1 MVKRLTAFL
10 FALTI
15 ALGATFAHGEEST
28 VTNVVVAPLTS
39 SHWTQGSPYN
49 DYSPKGTTAFTS
61 GWEAGCVAIAAAQ
74 ELYYWQWPWSLGAVR
89 ETSHPV
95 MNESPLAI
103 RFDGNVPF
111 DWDNMPDSFSDG
123 GTLAQKHAVAHLVL
137 ACQSLVQMQFVN
149 AGGEAKK
156 NLPGTMEWFEFGSQ
170 VDPKSGDEALAALRS
185 DFEFGSPVQTGIN
198 FKGYGGHEVVGLG
211 YATSDDKKLIWLNLG
226 WGGGSDGWYDLSE
239 TDASETIIKSVQ
251 LGFRPIKSVQIEPVA
266 PVSGDSVT
274 LNWHL
279 PNCYT
284 NKISGFTVATKKL
297 GNTTTTWSDDFS
309 TAKGRSN
316 NANEVRI
323 VNGALKA
330 WDGTA
335 SGMYIWDDVIVPTA
349 DSEMTYDVGSSYM
362 SGMTVRFEAKV
373 DGEWQTIHTVAV
385 NGEKEPNYYNWGTT
399 TAADPVSLE
408 SLAGQ
413 PIQLRYVVEYT
424 NGSIFSSDDA
434 SVKIDNLAVSNVKTF
449 EDVSSATLPASART
463 TSFTSLES
471 GEVYAFTVTP
481 VMSDESAAVTQTVTT
496 TIGSPAA
503 SPVIGAVTM
512 SPKGSNLVQEG
523 FYTDIAMGWNI
534 INVACQNVATL
545 EAFPSHQSVLPQSK
559 VEVVNNGGGSFSIN
573 IDASEVAA
581 KWAGQRM
588 ILTLKATNSTG
599 ETSYKDLELR
609 LVSSGVPE
617 NVPGGK
623 VWTGVDAWGGENY
636 TDKWANNELPSNGD
650 KATFYVNDGDFG
662 AMMILDLLTPT
673 ELGYVNVT
681 GKEQL
686 TITGNSSEVLTIDML
701 KNDVPVVVS
710 TTKFKVGKAVPSE
723 NILISSGSSLDC
735 EVDQSR
741 SGYIKKYS
749 PGYPTALTDSALWK
763 GTVVFDNYTAAGQNL
778 SDYGNTSSKVRL
790 SGVSGWLANNTTY
803 NPTIELVDN
812 GSTPAL
818 NWSNG
823 STGAKETIKTLTGTG
838 TFKTSG
844 SGGAAER
851 VVINNIDD
859 FTGSFDLSLKRIVI
873 GDSDPTTSNNGSIT
887 INSGKSVAV
896 AEGKTWKATGG
907 FYFKGSQTI
916 TVNGTLNGAITAEG
930 TGTTL
935 ALKPTSAV
943 TAASLNMANNTISIE
958 KSAAAASAV
967 TVSGAATLTG
977 ATIALNLTGE
987 PGNAVA
993 LISAGSFTGV
1003 ESASLTGLDD
1013 YELAVEEGVLY
1024 AKSLNPSYD
1033 GPEPI
1038 ATWVS
1043 WEFEDEASKHN
1054 GYAVSTN
1061 NFNTI
1066 DENGNIL
1073 IGSDSTLGATIT
1085 LPGNT
1090 YTQATILVK
1099 FELPKA
1105 GAPVANASIAGVI
1118 SSDNNPIGA
1127 YCAAAD
1133 GTSLTGYWLKANG
1146 AIQLGNSGYNF
1157 STTPV
1162 TSAGEGY
1169 MLLAYCSE
1177 LANPMSKGTALY
1189 TGSSIENL
1197 TGGNVSGLQWKTQK
1211 LKTFAIGGPV
1221 AEGNAK
1227 PWAGMVV
1234 KGVALFVDKWLTPSD
1249 IAGFEFPQ
1257 PVAKPEPIA
1266 VWHGDFGVAT
1276 KNGCSLDRHGNSFA
1290 GGVITITTD
1299 EGVANYEGVYHGVD
1313 VNLESGTNAITVI
1326 VKYSNLEKGSTG
1338 RMFFTS
1344 CADANGEYDRA
1355 ALRLTMDGS
1364 IKCSTSDNSGPAT
1377 SDISEST
1384 EVPPQSGYMAFSYG
1398 PSNSERILL
1407 CSGDAEGSINTT
1419 NYWYTGYSGDVI
1431 YGATVGGYRQNANPG
1446 QKWYNATGM
1455 KIEAIAV
1462 FTKMLTEEE
1471 RNAYRFPEPV
1481 AEPLPALSD
1490 DPTEEEVAA
1499 NVATAG
1505 LADEEVSKIVTT
1517 VAEYNSFRDWAASV
1531 DGGVTAVIASEHA
1544 ADSYLLGVTT
1554 LLASE
1559 PEVTFE
1565 AFDVGESDGEF
1576 VVQVSIKDGGTS
1588 VAANLQKVKSLF
1600 RATKKLGD
1608 WTSDDNK
1615 LTPSVTVDGDVF
1627 KVSLEGDEPV
1637 MFMKLGK

>member
-74 ELYYWQWPWSLGAVR
+74 ELYYWQWPWSLGSIR

-137 ACQSLVQMQFVN
+137 ACQSLVQMQFVS
-149 AGGEAKK
+149 AGGLASK
-156 NLPGTMEWFEFGSQ
+156 NLPGTMEWFEFDRQ
-170 VDPKSGDEALAALRS
+170 VDPKSGDEAIAALCS

-239 TDASETIIKSVQ
+239 ADASETIIKSVQ

-385 NGEKEPNYYNWGTT
+385 NGEKEPNYYNWGST

-534 INVACQNVATL
+534 IDVACQNVATL

-559 VEVVNNGGGSFSIN
+559 VEVVDNGGGSFSIN
-573 IDASEVAA
+573 IDATEVAA

-588 ILTLKATNSTG
+588 ILTLKATNATG
-599 ETSYKDLELR
+599 ETTYKDLELR
-609 LVSSGVPE
+609 LVASGVPE

-623 VWTGVDAWGGENY
+623 VWTGEDAMFGENY
-636 TDKWANNELPSNGD
+636 TAKWANNDLPSNGD
-650 KATFYVNDGDFG
+650 KATFYVNDGDIG

-993 LISAGSFTGV
+993 LMSAGSFTGV
-1003 ESASLTGLDD
+1003 ESASLTGLDN
-1013 YELAVEEGVLY
+1013 YTLEVEGGVLY
-1024 AKSLNPSYD
+1024 AKALNPSYS
-1033 GPEPI
+1033 GPEPTAMWI
-1038 ATWVS
+1038 S
-1043 WEFEDEASKHN
+1043 RQFEEEHG
-1054 GYAVSTN
+1054 GYSIVTN

-1066 DENGNIL
+1066 NSDGNIE
-1073 IGSDSTLGATIT
+1073 IGSSATLGATIT
-1085 LPGNT
+1085 LPANT

-1099 FELPKA
+1099 YSIPA
-1105 GAPVANASIAGVI
+1105 GGAPVAQSVPASVFSTYDLGALASKD
-1118 SSDNNPIGA
+1118 SSNVTG
-1127 YCAAAD
+1127 YYLD
-1133 GTSLTGYWLKANG
+1133 GTVKTGSYAFSSTAPSLPQEGYILLSNW
-1146 AIQLGNSGYNF
+1146 SG
-1157 STTPV
+1157 TTNLHGTAV
-1162 TSAGEGY
+1162 YAGETIAT
-1169 MLLAYCSE
+1169 LS
-1177 LANPMSKGTALY
+1177 
-1189 TGSSIENL
+1189 
-1197 TGGNVSGLQWKTQK
+1197 GGEKSGLRFTGANRFITKVG
-1211 LKTFAIGGPV
+1211 IGGPT
-1221 AEGNAK
+1221 AEGAK
-1227 PWAGMVV
+1227 PWAGMVI
-1234 KGVALFVDKWLTPSD
+1234 KGVAVFDKWLEPSD
-1249 IAGFEFPQ
+1249 IAGYEFPK

-1290 GGVITITTD
+1290 DGVITITTD

-1326 VKYSNLEKGSTG
+1326 VKYSDLSYSTANG
-1338 RMFFTS
+1338 RMFLTS
-1344 CADANGEYDRA
+1344 CAESTKKIDRA
-1355 ALRLTMDGS
+1355 ALRLTVGGKIKGS
-1364 IKCSTSDNSGPAT
+1364 LSSDNTGPAT
-1377 SDISEST
+1377 SDIDELT
-1384 EVPPQSGYMAFSYG
+1384 DAPPQSGYMAFSYG

-1446 QKWYNATGM
+1446 QTWYNATGM

-1499 NVATAG
+1499 NVAAAG
-1505 LADEEVSKIVTT
+1505 LADEEEVSKIVTT

-1531 DGGVTAVIASEHA
+1531 DGGVTAVIASAHA

>member
-15 ALGATFAHGEEST
+15 ALGASFAHGEEST

-49 DYSPKGTTAFTS
+49 DYSPKGTTKFQS

-74 ELYYWQWPWSLGAVR
+74 ELYYWQWPWSLGSVR

-111 DWDNMPDSFSDG
+111 DWDNMPDSFSSG

-185 DFEFGSPVQTGIN
+185 DFEFGSPIQTGIN

-239 TDASETIIKSVQ
+239 TDTSETVIKSVQ
-251 LGFRPIKSVQIEPVA
+251 LGFRPIKSVQIEPLP
-266 PVSGDSVT
+266 PVCDSI
-274 LNWHL
+274 LLKWHL

-284 NKISGFTVATKKL
+284 NKIDGFTVLKKKL
-297 GNTTTTWSDDFS
+297 GNATTTWSDDFS

-349 DSEMTYDVGSSYM
+349 DSVMTYDVGSSYM
-362 SGMTVRFEAKV
+362 SGMSVRFEAKV
-373 DGEWQTIHTVAV
+373 DGEWQTLNTVAV
-385 NGEKEPNYYNWGTT
+385 NGGKEYYYYQFGTT
-399 TAADPVSLE
+399 TAADPVSLA
-408 SLAGQ
+408 SLAGK

-424 NGSIFSSDDA
+424 NGGIYTSDDA
-434 SVKIDNLAVSNVKTF
+434 SVKIDNLSISNVKTF
-449 EDVSSATLPASART
+449 ADVSSETVNDAAARET
-463 TSFTSLES
+463 TFTGLQS
-471 GEVYAFTVTP
+471 GETYAFTVTP
-481 VMSDESAAVTQTVTT
+481 VMSDGSAAVTQTATT
-496 TIGSPAA
+496 TIGTPAA

-512 SPKGSNLVQEG
+512 SPKGTDLVQEG
-523 FYTDIAMGWNI
+523 FYADIAMGWNI

-545 EAFPSHQSVLPQSK
+545 EAFPSHQSVLPQTK
-559 VEVVNNGGGSFSIN
+559 VETVNNGNGSFSIN

-588 ILTLKATNSTG
+588 ILTLKATNETG
-599 ETSYKDLELR
+599 ETTYKDLELR
-609 LVSSGVPE
+609 LVASGVPE

-623 VWTGVDAWGGENY
+623 VWTGDSALFGANNY
-636 TDKWANNELPSNGD
+636 TAKWANNVLPSNGD
-650 KATFYVNDGDFG
+650 KATFYVADGDFG
-662 AMMILDLLTPT
+662 AEMNLNLSSAT
-673 ELGYVNVT
+673 ELGYVNAT
-681 GKEQL
+681 GLGQL
-686 TITGNSSEVLTIDML
+686 TISGNSSETLTIDTL
-701 KNDVPVVVS
+701 KNDVQVEVNS
-710 TTKFKVGKAVPSE
+710 TKLKIKKAVPSD
-723 NILISSGSSLDC
+723 NIVIDSGSSLDC
-735 EVDQSR
+735 EIDQSR
-741 SGYIKKYS
+741 YGYIKKVNN
-749 PGYPTALTDSALWK
+749 GYVSALTDSSLWK

-812 GSTPAL
+812 GPTPAL

-935 ALKPTSAV
+935 ALKPTSTV
-943 TAASLNMANNTISIE
+943 TASSLNMANNTISIE
-958 KSAAAASAV
+958 KSASAVSAV
-967 TVSGAATLTG
+967 TVSLVANLTNSVINVSLTDK
-977 ATIALNLTGE
+977 AVNSIALIAADSFAG
-987 PGNAVA
+987 VD
-993 LISAGSFTGV
+993 SAMLS
-1003 ESASLTGLDD
+1003 GLDN
-1013 YELAVEEGVLY
+1013 YTLEVEGGVLY
-1024 AKSLNPSYD
+1024 AKALNPSYS
-1033 GPEPI
+1033 GPEPTAMWI
-1038 ATWVS
+1038 S
-1043 WEFEDEASKHN
+1043 RQFEEEHG
-1054 GYAVSTN
+1054 GYSIVTN

-1066 DENGNIL
+1066 NSDGNIE
-1073 IGSDSTLGATIT
+1073 IGSSATLGATIT
-1085 LPGNT
+1085 LPANT

-1099 FELPKA
+1099 YSIPA
-1105 GAPVANASIAGVI
+1105 GGAPVAQSVPASVFSTYDLGALASKD
-1118 SSDNNPIGA
+1118 SSNVTG
-1127 YCAAAD
+1127 YYLD
-1133 GTSLTGYWLKANG
+1133 GTVKTGSYAFSSTAPSLPQEGYILLSNW
-1146 AIQLGNSGYNF
+1146 SG
-1157 STTPV
+1157 TTNLHGTAV
-1162 TSAGEGY
+1162 YAGETIAT
-1169 MLLAYCSE
+1169 LS
-1177 LANPMSKGTALY
+1177 
-1189 TGSSIENL
+1189 
-1197 TGGNVSGLQWKTQK
+1197 GGEKSGLRFTGANRFITKVG
-1211 LKTFAIGGPV
+1211 IGGPT
-1221 AEGNAK
+1221 AEGAK
-1227 PWAGMVV
+1227 PWAGMVI
-1234 KGVALFVDKWLTPSD
+1234 KGVAVFDKWLTPSD

-1276 KNGCSLDRHGNSFA
+1276 KNGCALDRHGNSFA
-1290 GGVITITTD
+1290 DGVITITTD

-1326 VKYSNLEKGSTG
+1326 VKYSDLSYSTANG
-1338 RMFFTS
+1338 RMFLTS
-1344 CADANGEYDRA
+1344 CAESTKKIDRA
-1355 ALRLTMDGS
+1355 ALRLTVGGKIKGS
-1364 IKCSTSDNSGPAT
+1364 LSSDNTGPAT
-1377 SDISEST
+1377 SDIDELT
-1384 EVPPQSGYMAFSYG
+1384 DAIDGLTDAPPQSGYMAFSYG

-1499 NVATAG
+1499 NVAAAG

-1531 DGGVTAVIASEHA
+1531 DGGVTAVIASVHA

-1576 VVQVSIKDGGTS
+1576 VVQVSIKDSGTS